1 MSKTIKIIGNRT
13 VTVVSSDSSSEC
25 ISETDKE
32 MDVRAVAA
40 VKYAIKRANICKK
53 PIAKY
58 DAEEKKAYI
67 ITANGE
73 KTYVG

>member
-13 VTVVSSDSSSEC
+13 VTVVTSDSSSEC
-25 ISETDKE
+25 ISENDKE
-32 MDVRAVAA
+32 MDARAVAA
-40 VKYAIKRANICKK
+40 VKSAIKRANICKK

-58 DAEEKKAYI
+58 DAETKKAYI
-67 ITANGE
+67 ITASGK